1 MRRILNSAFR
11 IPHLLLLLLGV
22 ACNPFAPAL
31 EEGDPLADLFGDP
44 ATVDGFF
51 TAFKAAYELRDIA
64 LYEPLLDSSFVFVYR
79 DFDAQVD
86 RQWGF
91 AQDLE
96 STRRLFQ
103 GADAIRLEWS
113 QVLAQN
119 VAAPPLEAT
128 VVRSFDLTLA
138 LQTGETFR
146 GDGNV
151 NFTLT
156 RRDTTAAWRLARW
169 RDESSF

>member
-1 MRRILNSAFR
+1 
-11 IPHLLLLLLGV
+11 
-22 ACNPFAPAL
+22 L

-44 ATVDGFF
+44 TTVDGFF
-51 TAFKAAYELRDIA
+51 TAFQAAYELRDIA
-64 LYEPLLDSSFVFVYR
+64 LYEPLLDSAFVFVYR

-86 RQWGF
+86 REWGF
-91 AQDLE
+91 AQDIE

-103 GADAIRLEWS
+103 GTDAIRLEWN
-113 QVLAQN
+113 QVLAEN
-119 VAAPPLEAT
+119 VADPALEAT

-138 LQTGETFR
+138 LQTGETFA

-151 NFTLT
+151 NFRLV
-156 RRDTTAAWRLARW
+156 RRDTLEAWRLVRW